1 MAQDS
6 QHSEVDT
13 PTHNTDTEWTS
24 EEEMESMEKQYR
36 EFVLKRT
43 GRTASQQTEQRDIWE
58 GCHTEDVKA
67 HRRKLLKDVMKC
79 GKAKRDVKIA
89 EIARVDSYLLAQTDR
104 ERLWNEEKFERE
116 RQEKL
121 SLMEQVKNL
130 HALVREKESALNA
143 PVKHPDADT
152 QNTYGS
158 NNLPHSEPRGRSPG
172 PDPTMSMA
180 TVQSNFDEVTPS
192 QIEER
197 EEEIIIQTGKHE
209 ADHPNVR
216 ERQIINPKSSGYTV
230 MIGRKRAELVQDGKH
245 DLNSTPGRRTSHKHD
260 QHDTG
265 NRSSPER
272 RTSHKH
278 EPWDKQKS
286 PSQVDPRY
294 RCKRH
299 YKSYVKQSHRG
310 GDGSSDTDSSDDDQH
325 DTDNRHSSPER
336 RTSRKHYQRDMG
348 NRHSS
353 PERRTSRKHYQRDM
367 GNRHSSPERRT
378 SRKHYQRDMGNR
390 HSSPERRTSRKHYQR
405 DKGNR
410 ESSPE
415 GRMTRKYH
423 PRKITRTTDERD
435 RNPDNHEAR
444 DKHKYNTSPS
454 RHHTRSRQHEGQGQ
468 KHSPHRHRSRRP
480 RTPTHK
486 HESQDPRKENKR
498 HKQRDRY
505 ESSDRGRSRHR
516 HGKHDNSD
524 SRDKGSSREHSSGT
538 DTTDDEQHTFNSKT
552 LKLMDKALVRIPYFD
567 PHNKNRDIHTYIA
580 TVEQEAKIRGL
591 GKSAEK
597 ACLLSRSLHEPA
609 RPWVASLPNRVKSD
623 FKQLSRAVVKRFGE
637 YSTLSEGLN
646 AAKLMTQRVD
656 EDPRD
661 YLLRLKKA
669 YYAGDGDNAQG
680 DKTVL
685 KVMFFQSLR
694 PEIVRIVG
702 MMLDPETASLRQ
714 IESKAH
720 TAWVNG
726 RKTTSIAKTHIVTRD
741 KECLD
746 LEGSESPRNNISATR
761 GGHEFPQERAPNPIE
776 STPVHNTLNSVPRG
790 GRNEARRTWHSQ
802 PPPPWNAEEGGGWN
816 YGGGKA
822 SDGPYLPRGG
832 RRPPNQSPYRP
843 LLPPPLTIEHRPPL
857 ANRNRYAHH
866 IRMEKE
872 LLGSMKT
879 PMQIAKGRTPT
890 IPTQEEDTPSA
901 KVAQV
906 NVGKTRSP
914 EAITEVV
921 PEGKGY
927 HLGELIPVGPV
938 GRVHV
943 EVILQDTL
951 TSQGLC
957 DTGAEISMISRE
969 LFDELQTALQ
979 RKNETLQMMPSNLT
993 YSGCEGTHMRPLGK
1007 VMTKLTFNK
1016 INMNHPL
1023 YVVRNPGK
1031 ELIIGIK
1038 LMNRL
1043 KPIMNLE
1050 SRQIWAQSMPE
1061 QQRDSE
1067 DEDVMRDSTGIQV
1080 ITQ

>member
-1 MAQDS
+1 MAQDP
-6 QHSEVDT
+6 QHSEFDT

-58 GCHTEDVKA
+58 GSHTEDVKA

-121 SLMEQVKNL
+121 SLMVQVERL
-130 HALVREKESALNA
+130 HALVRKKESALNA
-143 PVKHPDADT
+143 PVKHPDVDT

-180 TVQSNFDEVTPS
+180 TMQSNFDKVTPS

-197 EEEIIIQTGKHE
+197 EEEIIIRTGKHE

-230 MIGRKRAELVQDGKH
+230 MIERKRAELVQDGKH
-245 DLNSTPGRRTSHKHD
+245 DINSTPGRRTLRKYGRHDADDKDSSPEKRTSHKHD

-286 PSQVDPRY
+286 PSQVDPRN

-299 YKSYVKQSHRG
+299 YKSYVKQSHRD

-325 DTDNRHSSPER
+325 D
-336 RTSRKHYQRDMG
+336 M
-348 NRHSS
+348 
-353 PERRTSRKHYQRDM
+353 
-367 GNRHSSPERRT
+367 
-378 SRKHYQRDMGNR
+378 
-390 HSSPERRTSRKHYQR
+390 
-405 DKGNR
+405 GNR

-415 GRMTRKYH
+415 GRMTCKNH
-423 PRKITRTTDERD
+423 PCKTTRTTDDRD

-468 KHSPHRHRSRRP
+468 KHSPHRHRSRRS

-486 HESQDPRKENKR
+486 HESQDPHKENKR

-516 HGKHDNSD
+516 HGTHDNSD
-524 SRDKGSSREHSSGT
+524 SGDKGSSREHSSGT

-567 PHNKNRDIHTYIA
+567 PHNKNGDIHTHIA

-591 GKSAEK
+591 GKSTEK

-669 YYAGDGDNAQG
+669 YYAGDVDNAQG

-726 RKTTSIAKTHIVTRD
+726 RKTTGIAKTHIVTRD

-776 STPVHNTLNSVPRG
+776 STPVHNTLNNVPRG
-790 GRNEARRTWHSQ
+790 GRNEARGTWHPQ

-816 YGGGKA
+816 HGGGRA

-843 LLPPPLTIEHRPPL
+843 PLPPPLAIEHRPPL

-866 IRMEKE
+866 IRMGKE

-879 PMQIAKGRTPT
+879 PMQVAKGRIPT
-890 IPTQEEDTPSA
+890 IPTQEEDTPRA

-906 NVGKTRSP
+906 NVGKTRSL

-979 RKNETLQMMPSNLT
+979 RKNETLQMMPSKLT

-1007 VMTKLTFNK
+1007 VMMKLTFNG

-1023 YVVRNPGK
+1023 YVVQYPEK
-1031 ELIIGIK
+1031 ELIIGIE
-1038 LMNRL
+1038 LLNRL
-1043 KPIMNLE
+1043 KPIVNLG
-1050 SRQIWAQSMPE
+1050 SRQIWAQSIPE
-1061 QQRDSE
+1061 
-1067 DEDVMRDSTGIQV
+1067 
-1080 ITQ
+1080 